1 MVYNRVSILLLL
13 LILLLIIFHL
23 FLFIFVLGGGG
34 RVEYVERAIERV
46 EIREI
51 EAPDE
56 LVLIRY
62 LESLRIMYPDI
73 VYAQIMLETG
83 RLTSL
88 VYKEN
93 NNLFGMRT
101 VRNRITTSI
110 GSNMGYAVYNNW
122 KESVLD
128 YAIYQLLYLKDKD
141 RVEYLDYLDKVYA
154 EDPDYIK
161 KINLISKEYG
171 KKKKK
176 N

>member
-1 MVYNRVSILLLL
+1 MNDNRVY
-13 LILLLIIFHL
+13 ILLLIVILLVSMFHL
-23 FLFIFVLGGGG
+23 FILGGGG
-34 RVEYVERAIERV
+34 RIEYVERTIEKV

-51 EAPDE
+51 DVPNE

-62 LESLRIMYPDI
+62 LDSLGIMYPDI

-83 RLTSL
+83 RLTSS

-101 VRNRITTSI
+101 IGNRITPSI

-122 KESVLD
+122 RESVLD
-128 YAIYQLLYLKDKD
+128 YTIYQLLYLKDKSRD
-141 RVEYLDYLDKVYA
+141 EYLDYLDRIYA

-161 KINLISKEYG
+161 KINLITKEYG
-171 KKKKK
+171 KKKKE